1 MKKLSNEKTT
11 RSTTRLQRCFQD
23 LRARKRC
30 AFCVFLTAGDPS
42 CSCSERLLQ
51 SLEGVDLIEIGM
63 PFSDPIADGE
73 TIQRS
78 SARALAG
85 GTTLEDVMRIAR
97 TLRAKKP
104 DTPIVLMGYANP
116 VYRFS
121 LPVFAEQASAS
132 GVDGVILVDLPPEED
147 AACRIALAEKG
158 IALVRLATPT
168 SDDKRLKTICSDAQD
183 SLEGFLYVVSV
194 AGTTG
199 KKQAD
204 EQQLQELAQRLRRHT
219 KLPLVA
225 GFGVRDKEQV
235 ARVARH
241 FDGVVIG
248 SAFVAE
254 VAQSSSCDDAVRRVR
269 QRCQELQ
276 QGLQGNLSP
285 NRGKHDS

>member
-1 MKKLSNEKTT
+1 M
-11 RSTTRLQRCFQD
+11 QRCFQD

-30 AFCVFLTAGDPS
+30 AFSVFLTAGDPS
-42 CSCSERLLQ
+42 LSCSQRLLE

-63 PFSDPIADGE
+63 PFSDPVADGE

-78 SARALAG
+78 SARALAH
-85 GTTLEDVMRIAR
+85 GTGLHDVFRIAQA
-97 TLRAKKP
+97 LRKKKP
-104 DTPIVLMGYANP
+104 ATPIVLMGYANP

-121 LPVFAEQASAS
+121 IASFAEQASAS

-147 AACRIALAEKG
+147 AACRIALAEKN

-168 SDDKRLKTICSDAQD
+168 SDEERLKTICADAK
-183 SLEGFLYVVSV
+183 GFLYVVSV

-204 EQQLQELAQRLRRHT
+204 ERQLQALAQSLRKHT
-219 KLPLVA
+219 ELPLVA

-235 ARVARH
+235 AHVARH
-241 FDGVVIG
+241 FDGVVVG

-254 VAQSSSCDDAVRRVR
+254 VAESASCDEAVRRVH
-269 QRCQELQ
+269 QRLQELQ
-276 QGLQGNLSP
+276 QGLPIGLQ
-285 NRGKHDS
+285 